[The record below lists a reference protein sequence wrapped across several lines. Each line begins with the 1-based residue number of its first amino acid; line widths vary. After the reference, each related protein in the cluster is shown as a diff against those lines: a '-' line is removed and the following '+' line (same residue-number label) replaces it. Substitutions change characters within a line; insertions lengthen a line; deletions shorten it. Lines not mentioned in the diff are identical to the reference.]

1 MNSASSFINFI
12 MSYWSHGS
20 QFRGYEIHKTH
31 ITCSYP
37 HSSIHKLP
45 CYKKFRSVQYYDIQ
59 TTGGWGGGEKHLAS
73 LTLPPLIEHAQIS
86 YLHNTVSELPTVYFG
101 VSPTSH
107 APRVAH
113 HRTLVHFQQSHVLF
127 MLKAKRTATRRIL
140 KPFSLILFIP
150 LCFFISNCFHPSL
163 TILCR
168 TWWMMT
174 SEQWR
179 RSVLCTDTSQNSVQS
194 Y

>member
-1 MNSASSFINFI
+1 MNEVFVNLRTQHPDASILSCLT
-12 MSYWSHGS
+12 HRTV
-20 QFRGYEIHKTH
+20 RGYLIHETH

-37 HSSIHKLP
+37 HNSIHRLS
-45 CYKKFRSVQYYDIQ
+45 CYKKFRSVYNYDIQ
-59 TTGGWGGGEKHLAS
+59 TCVCVCVCVCVGGLTS
-73 LTLPPLIEHAQIS
+73 LSLSPLIEHAQVY
-86 YLHNTVSELPTVYFG
+86 YLHNTVSGNPIVYFG

-168 TWWMMT
+168 T
-174 SEQWR
+174 
-179 RSVLCTDTSQNSVQS
+179 
-194 Y
+194 